1 MRFPQLIARH
11 DPALGALVHP
21 KERLY
26 YALLLVASLALY
38 ALLATVLLGAMA
50 TPETGAALGVFALYA
65 CVFGLGFF
73 VLHGLMIG
81 RIRGNGVRVTARQ
94 FPVLH
99 RQVTE
104 HAARLG
110 MRGTPAVFI
119 MQEGGALNAF
129 ATRFFGR
136 DFVVVYSDVLALAQE
151 QGEAAVG
158 FIIAHE
164 LGHVARG
171 HLRLRWL
178 TMPGRLVPYLGAA
191 WSRACEYTCDRFGAH
206 CQPDGAVDGLLVL
219 AAGPALYR
227 NVDAREYAR
236 QVETETGFWVKRAEL
251 MSTHPHLPKRVA
263 ALVKAGAR
271 VPDYSPVRLEGP
283 SRVMPFAS
291 S

>member
-1 MRFPQLIARH
+1 MRYPQPIARH

-26 YALLLVASLALY
+26 YGLLLVASLALY
-38 ALLATVLLGAMA
+38 ALLAAFLLGAVA
-50 TPETGAALGVFALYA
+50 TPETGAVLGVVAMYA
-65 CVFGLGFF
+65 AIFGFGFF
-73 VLHGLMIG
+73 FLHGLMIG
-81 RIRGNGVRVTARQ
+81 RIRGNGVRVTAAQ
-94 FPVLH
+94 FPMLH
-99 RQVTE
+99 RQVAE
-104 HAARLG
+104 HARRLG
-110 MRGTPAVFI
+110 MRGTPDVFI

-136 DFVVVYSDVLALAQE
+136 DFVVVYSDVLALAQAR
-151 QGEAAVG
+151 GEAAVG
-158 FIIAHE
+158 FIVAHE

-178 TMPGRLVPYLGAA
+178 TMPGRMVPYLGAA

-227 NVDAREYAR
+227 EVDAREYAR

-251 MSTHPHLPKRVA
+251 MSTHPNLPKRVA

-271 VPDYSPVRLEGP
+271 VPEYSPMRPEVHAVLH
-283 SRVMPFAS
+283 VTH
-291 S
+291 